1 MRPLRTA
8 RDCRG
13 VRFLWRTGERMR
25 LRLTLILIGCLAA
38 FTLLWSMW
46 PSPISPAYWDE
57 PAAPEMTGA
66 LEPDGALADAVA
78 IDVGL
83 PGSGEGIAVSDTGTI
98 YYGTADGRVMRL
110 MPNADNETETALEV
124 AQVTETLILGL
135 DWIAPDVLGVAAIS
149 GLYALD
155 VETGHYALVSSG
167 APAHPFGYV
176 NDLAAAPDGRIF
188 FTDSSTRWGH
198 DSDRDRYRHDMLEN
212 RPSGALYVW
221 DPATHQTR
229 LVRSRL
235 HYPNGIELAPDGRSV
250 LVAETFRYRIVRIWI
265 DGPEAGSKDIFAENL
280 PGLPDGLA
288 TDSRGRL
295 LVTMPSPRVPL
306 LGFLH
311 RHPRITQLLMKVPEW
326 LRPGAVPARAF
337 ILVLDTETGE
347 ALDSW
352 HDPDGRLGYLSN
364 TVQAPDG
371 DLWIGT
377 TDRGHLVRFSP
388 DRPDTAGDTGAPVSL
403 DD

>member
-1 MRPLRTA
+1 
-8 RDCRG
+8 
-13 VRFLWRTGERMR
+13 MR
-25 LRLTLILIGCLAA
+25 LKLTLILFGCLAA

-46 PSPISPAYWDE
+46 PSPISPTYWDE
-57 PAAPEMTGA
+57 PVAPEMTGA

-78 IDVGL
+78 IDVGAA
-83 PGSGEGIAVSDTGTI
+83 GSGEGVALSDTGEI
-98 YYGTADGRVMRL
+98 FFGTVDGRVMRL
-110 MPNADNETETALEV
+110 SFHNDTGEPRIEEV
-124 AQVTETLILGL
+124 AQVCETLILGL
-135 DWIAPDVLGVAAIS
+135 DWIAPDLLGVAAIS
-149 GLYALD
+149 GLYALNVD
-155 VETGHYALVSSG
+155 TGHYTLVSSG

-176 NDLAAAPDGRIF
+176 NDLAAAADGRIF

-198 DSDRDRYRHDMLEN
+198 GSNRDGYLHDMMEN

-221 DPATHQTR
+221 DPSTHQTR

-235 HYPNGIELAPDGRSV
+235 HYPNGIELAADGRSV

-265 DGPEAGSKDIFAENL
+265 DGPDAGSKDIFIDNL

-288 TDSRGRL
+288 TDSQGRL

-326 LRPGAVPARAF
+326 LRPGASSPRAF
-337 ILVLDTETGE
+337 ILALDAETGE

-352 HDPDGRLGYLSN
+352 HDPEGRLGYLSN
-364 TVQAPDG
+364 TVEAPDG
-371 DLWIGT
+371 DFWIGT

>member
-1 MRPLRTA
+1 
-8 RDCRG
+8 
-13 VRFLWRTGERMR
+13 MR
-25 LRLTLILIGCLAA
+25 LKLTLILFGCLAA

-46 PSPISPAYWDE
+46 PSPISPTYWDE
-57 PAAPEMTGA
+57 PVAPEMTGV

-78 IDVGL
+78 IDVGAA
-83 PGSGEGIAVSDTGTI
+83 GSGEGVALSDTGEI
-98 YYGTADGRVMRL
+98 FFGTVDGRVMRL
-110 MPNADNETETALEV
+110 SFHNDTGEPRIEEV
-124 AQVTETLILGL
+124 AQVCETLILGL
-135 DWIAPDVLGVAAIS
+135 DWIAPDLLGVAAIS
-149 GLYALD
+149 GLYALNVD
-155 VETGHYALVSSG
+155 TGHYTLVSSG

-176 NDLAAAPDGRIF
+176 NDLAAAADGRIF

-198 DSDRDRYRHDMLEN
+198 GINRDGYLHDMMEN

-221 DPATHQTR
+221 DPSTHQTR

-235 HYPNGIELAPDGRSV
+235 HYPNGIELAADGRSV

-265 DGPEAGSKDIFAENL
+265 DGPDAGSKDIFIDNL

-288 TDSRGRL
+288 TDSQGRL

-326 LRPGAVPARAF
+326 LRPGASSPRAF
-337 ILVLDTETGE
+337 ILALDAETGE

-352 HDPDGRLGYLSN
+352 HDPEGRLGYLSN
-364 TVQAPDG
+364 TVEAPDG
-371 DLWIGT
+371 DFWIGT

>member
-1 MRPLRTA
+1 
-8 RDCRG
+8 
-13 VRFLWRTGERMR
+13 MR
-25 LRLTLILIGCLAA
+25 LKLTLILFGCLAA

-46 PSPISPAYWDE
+46 PSPISPTYWDE
-57 PAAPEMTGA
+57 PVAPEMTGA

-78 IDVGL
+78 IDVGAA
-83 PGSGEGIAVSDTGTI
+83 GSGEGVALSDTGEI
-98 YYGTADGRVMRL
+98 FFGTVDGRVMRL
-110 MPNADNETETALEV
+110 SFHNDTGEPRIEEV
-124 AQVTETLILGL
+124 AQVCETLILGL
-135 DWIAPDVLGVAAIS
+135 DWIAPDLLGVAAIS
-149 GLYALD
+149 GLYALNVD
-155 VETGHYALVSSG
+155 TGHYTLVSSG

-176 NDLAAAPDGRIF
+176 NDLAAAADGRIF

-198 DSDRDRYRHDMLEN
+198 GSNRDGYLHDMMEN

-235 HYPNGIELAPDGRSV
+235 HYPNGIELAADGRSV

-265 DGPEAGSKDIFAENL
+265 DGPDAGSKDIFADNL

-288 TDSRGRL
+288 TDSQGRL

-326 LRPGAVPARAF
+326 LRPGASSPRAF
-337 ILVLDTETGE
+337 ILALDAETGE

-352 HDPDGRLGYLSN
+352 HDPEGRLGYLSN
-364 TVQAPDG
+364 TVEAPDG
-371 DLWIGT
+371 DFWIGT

-388 DRPDTAGDTGAPVSL
+388 DRPDTAGDIGAPVSL

>member
-1 MRPLRTA
+1 
-8 RDCRG
+8 
-13 VRFLWRTGERMR
+13 MR
-25 LRLTLILIGCLAA
+25 LKLTLILFGCLAA

-46 PSPISPAYWDE
+46 PSPISPTYWDE
-57 PAAPEMTGA
+57 PVAPEMTGA

-78 IDVGL
+78 IDVGAA
-83 PGSGEGIAVSDTGTI
+83 GSGEGVALSDTGEI
-98 YYGTADGRVMRL
+98 FFGTVDGRVMRL
-110 MPNADNETETALEV
+110 SFHNDTGEPRIEEV
-124 AQVTETLILGL
+124 AQVCETLILGL
-135 DWIAPDVLGVAAIS
+135 DWIAPDLLGVAAIS
-149 GLYALD
+149 GLYALNVD
-155 VETGHYALVSSG
+155 TGHYTLVSSG

-176 NDLAAAPDGRIF
+176 NDLAAAADGRIF

-198 DSDRDRYRHDMLEN
+198 GINRDGYLHDMMEN

-221 DPATHQTR
+221 DPSTHQTR

-235 HYPNGIELAPDGRSV
+235 HYPNGIELAADGRSV

-265 DGPEAGSKDIFAENL
+265 DGPDAGSKDIFIDNL

-288 TDSRGRL
+288 TDSQGRL

-326 LRPGAVPARAF
+326 LRPGASSPRAF
-337 ILVLDTETGE
+337 ILALDAETGE

-352 HDPDGRLGYLSN
+352 HDPEGRLGYLSN
-364 TVQAPDG
+364 TVEAPDG
-371 DLWIGT
+371 DFWIGT

>member
-1 MRPLRTA
+1 MRPLRTD
-8 RDCRG
+8 RDFRD
-13 VRFLWRTGERMR
+13 VRFLWQTGERMR

-46 PSPISPAYWDE
+46 PSPISPTYWDE
-57 PAAPEMTGA
+57 PVAPEMTGA

-83 PGSGEGIAVSDTGTI
+83 PGSGEGIAVSDSGTI
-98 YYGTADGRVMRL
+98 YFGTADGRVMRL
-110 MPNADNETETALEV
+110 SRQDGIDEPVIEDV
-124 AQVTETLILGL
+124 AQVCETLILGL
-135 DWIAPDVLGVAAIS
+135 DWIAPNVLGVAAIS
-149 GLYALD
+149 GLHALD
-155 VETGHYALVSSG
+155 IETGHHTLVSSG

-176 NDLAAAPDGRIF
+176 NDLAATPDGRIF

-198 DSDRDRYRHDMLEN
+198 GTNRDGYLHDMLEN

-235 HYPNGIELAPDGRSV
+235 HYPNGIELAADGRSV

-265 DGPEAGSKDIFAENL
+265 DGPETGSKDIFADNL

-288 TDSRGRL
+288 TDSEGRL
-295 LVTMPSPRVPL
+295 LVTMPSPRVPM

-311 RHPRITQLLMKVPEW
+311 RHPRITQLLVKIPEW
-326 LRPGAVPARAF
+326 LRPGATPARAF
-337 ILVLDTETGE
+337 ILALDPETGE

-364 TVQAPDG
+364 TVETPDG
-371 DLWIGT
+371 DFWIGT

-388 DRPDTAGDTGAPVSL
+388 DRPYGAGDTGTPVSL